1 MCSFYTHRHT
11 HVCPFCNIFSSF
23 CTLLHKWVE
32 FDRETQRKELRAKII
47 FNQVNCHINYLYIS
61 RLLILL
67 QLNVHSKNHSF
78 IRNSCRHTREKP
90 LKKDVVQWKPKRNCD
105 IFLFFFS
112 LYFHVIQ
119 KGNKKKPKTKFEITI
134 K

>member
-1 MCSFYTHRHT
+1 MCVPFVIFFHRF
-11 HVCPFCNIFSSF
+11 VL
-23 CTLLHKWVE
+23 LLHKWVE

-78 IRNSCRHTREKP
+78 IRNSCPRTREKP
-90 LKKDVVQWKPKRNCD
+90 LKKD
-105 IFLFFFS
+105 
-112 LYFHVIQ
+112 YVIV
-119 KGNKKKPKTKFEITI
+119 E
-134 K
+134 